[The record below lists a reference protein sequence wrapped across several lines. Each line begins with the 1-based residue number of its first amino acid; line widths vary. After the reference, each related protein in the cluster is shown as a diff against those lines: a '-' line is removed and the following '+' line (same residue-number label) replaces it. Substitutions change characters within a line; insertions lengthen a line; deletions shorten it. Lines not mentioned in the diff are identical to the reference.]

1 MAVALRTPNTIG
13 LPTQTN
19 KMWEIQAY
27 DRIKYPTSLGLDCE
41 IQAMP
46 AGFGNPAGAV
56 GI

>member
-1 MAVALRTPNTIG
+1 LAVALRTPNTIG